1 MTISRYFTYIG
12 ASLVVAACSTIEA
25 PHQDV
30 SAVQVTTE
38 MFEWWNDTYVN
49 GAFTVEGFS
58 NFYSDDTVFKVNDRD
73 AIVGLESLTEHFA
86 RIQAAHEFVEIELP
100 FKDSFEADGRA
111 FAHYT
116 SRSISQGE
124 TGRSVAMGYIDV
136 EDGKIVRLHILQNP
150 VSD

>member
-1 MTISRYFTYIG
+1 MTLTRSFSYIG
-12 ASLVVAACSTIEA
+12 ASLALAACTTIEA
-25 PHQDV
+25 PQRET
-30 SAVQVTTE
+30 SAVQVSTE

-49 GAFTVEGFS
+49 GEFSVDGFS
-58 NFYSDDTVFKVNDRD
+58 KFYSADTVFMVNDR
-73 AIVGLESLTEHFA
+73 APIVGLEALTEHFS

-100 FKDSFEADGRA
+100 FKDSFEVDGRA

-150 VSD
+150 ISD